1 MLRKNINIKGKV
13 INNKEMKIS
22 QYADNTQI
30 FLVGTEQSLRTIRLD
45 SGTYEDTRGYFYN

>member
-30 FLVGTEQSLRTIRLD
+30 LLVGTEQSLRTIRLD
-45 SGTYEDTRGYFYN
+45 SGTCEDTRGYFYN